1 MITIDK
7 NSFKSKEEKMA
18 ENTQQ
23 NTQQNQPRLMDLN
36 LVGSMQEVSAEASQ
50 IIGNVN
56 QNIEETAKNSSK
68 VPEAVA
74 WQVAAAL
81 SATASYKSFQL
92 MRNRNLTTA
101 VTENLSDYL
110 LKNKEARALLEK
122 GAGQETKNM
131 MAQIEQL
138 EEQLKTAGKKDA
150 KKLNEQVKTLK
161 NQFIS
166 QVKPEEFQQISNMI
180 DNAKPERVAKFRD
193 NVIKNRGMLYEKN
206 MLKPCL
212 IKCPIRLK
220 KLI

>member
-1 MITIDK
+1 
-7 NSFKSKEEKMA
+7 MA

-23 NTQQNQPRLMDLN
+23 NTQQNQPKLMDLN

-50 IIGNVN
+50 MIGNLN

-101 VTENLSDYL
+101 VTENLSEYL
-110 LKNKEARALLEK
+110 LKNKEARTFLEK
-122 GAGQETKNM
+122 GVGQETKNM
-131 MAQIEQL
+131 MAQIDRL
-138 EEQLKTAGKKDA
+138 EEQLKTAGEKDA
-150 KKLNEQVKTLK
+150 KKLNQQVKTLK

-180 DNAKPERVAKFRD
+180 DKAKSAD
-193 NVIKNRGMLYEKN
+193 VI
-206 MLKPCL
+206 
-212 IKCPIRLK
+212 
-220 KLI
+220 